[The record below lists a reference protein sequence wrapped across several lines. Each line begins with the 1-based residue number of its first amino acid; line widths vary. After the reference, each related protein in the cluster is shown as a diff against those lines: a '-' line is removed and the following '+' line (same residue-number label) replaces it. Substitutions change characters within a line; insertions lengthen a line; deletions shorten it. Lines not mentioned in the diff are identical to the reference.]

1 MSKLDE
7 LRKLC
12 EEAFNNAETKQQI
25 EAGALIMN
33 KFSEVEAERTAME
46 QENKELLN
54 NYKDVVLHGV
64 SKETREA
71 PKADVAETLDFSDF
85 LQQANNN

>member
-12 EEAFNNAETKQQI
+12 EQAFEGAEDKKTIEMYALLNNK
-25 EAGALIMN
+25 L
-33 KFSEVEAERTAME
+33 SEVEAERTAMV

-54 NYKDVVLHGV
+54 NYKDIVLHGV
-64 SKETREA
+64 SKEA
-71 PKADVAETLDFSDF
+71 PKADIAPTVSFEDF
-85 LQQANNN
+85 LQQEINK